1 MDNFYG
7 WEGMGKDIELL
18 EEVVKEHHKMYK
30 NFHNY
35 CNGNEFHL
43 KLCDRRML
51 QRIEEV
57 VVEKAEISTI
67 ATGGGDLFGMPLQYT
82 NGTYSYSCWNSCSIN
97 ICWRLITS
105 ASLMMQALKV
115 LHQIRGQVWNWL
127 TNSNMTSQLD
137 GNQDEQVSL
146 VSL

>member
-1 MDNFYG
+1 MEILELEGMDNFYG

-67 ATGGGDLFGMPLQYT
+67 ATGGDLFGMPLQYT
-82 NGTYSYSCWNSCSIN
+82 NVTYSYSCWNSCSMN
-97 ICWRLITS
+97 IC
-105 ASLMMQALKV
+105 
-115 LHQIRGQVWNWL
+115 
-127 TNSNMTSQLD
+127 
-137 GNQDEQVSL
+137 
-146 VSL
+146 